1 MTQIMVLKL
10 WLTGIISIV
19 EVTVSRM
26 MITQEDCIYH
36 LSLQF
41 RVQDELRWDTDLYS
55 LLKGSPWT
63 TFRRDW
69 CKNIWSMMFVLK
81 KTQGRRFVK
90 YKIIFWTQWHTHTLL
105 RWSGGQESAVQRCT
119 KLSKYDYWRIFI
131 YSDVF
136 IQNKKMYVM
145 CNTS

>member
-55 LLKGSPWT
+55 LLKGSP
-63 TFRRDW
+63 
-69 CKNIWSMMFVLK
+69 
-81 KTQGRRFVK
+81 
-90 YKIIFWTQWHTHTLL
+90 
-105 RWSGGQESAVQRCT
+105 
-119 KLSKYDYWRIFI
+119 
-131 YSDVF
+131 
-136 IQNKKMYVM
+136 
-145 CNTS
+145 